1 MLFKTGGLPDSSHR
15 NLRHNGRTYLA
26 HKCKNEL
33 GPERYH
39 TPYILPPDRS
49 YCRVN
54 GLSPC
59 GVRHL
64 CDSRVSN
71 NSSKQYVSSV

>member
-1 MLFKTGGLPDSSHR
+1 MGILPQMALAVQINTLFHR
-15 NLRHNGRTYLA
+15 NLRQSGRTYLA

-49 YCRVN
+49 YCR
-54 GLSPC
+54 
-59 GVRHL
+59 GVTAVALTHFKL
-64 CDSRVSN
+64 LYCL
-71 NSSKQYVSSV
+71 